1 MRAIAAL
8 ALTCFMLSSVP
19 ALAKDDDSADPDKKI
34 CRRTKTTG
42 TRMATKPEC
51 HTKAEWKAIDDANQ
65 ASARWYADRRAG
77 RAATSDQ

>member
-1 MRAIAAL
+1 MRAIATL
-8 ALTCFMLSSVP
+8 AHTCFMFSSFP
-19 ALAKDDDSADPDKKI
+19 AMAKDDGSADPDKKI
-34 CRRTKTTG
+34 CRRIKTTG
-42 TRMATKPEC
+42 TRMGGKPEC